1 MNEVFSE
8 PNERG
13 LQILVCTW
21 APLRGYQYEWEHA
34 AGRSFGFKLRS
45 EKRVGMVEVIS
56 TRPVREFGLK
66 KANFFKPKA
75 L

>member
-45 EKRVGMVEVIS
+45 EIPSRNG
-56 TRPVREFGLK
+56 
-66 KANFFKPKA
+66 
-75 L
+75 